1 MLAALLA
8 GAITQGVAAR
18 RAANAARQQ
27 RKMLQ
32 DEAGQNNANY
42 LQGLHETA
50 VDGPMAQAQLAQVRR
65 QTERLNTSAQ
75 NAAIMGG
82 LTREQQ
88 LAGNLQTA
96 QNIADVVD
104 RLTARQENARLQL
117 RQQHQQQTAAVNAAN
132 RRLKQ
137 DEARNWSL
145 LGNNLAKALTVA
157 LAQRR

>member
-1 MLAALLA
+1 M
-8 GAITQGVAAR
+8 
-18 RAANAARQQ
+18 
-27 RKMLQ
+27 
-32 DEAGQNNANY
+32 
-42 LQGLHETA
+42 
-50 VDGPMAQAQLAQVRR
+50 QAQLAQVRR

-88 LAGNLQTA
+88 LAGNQQTA
-96 QNIADVVD
+96 QTMADAVD